1 MVDPCAQLGLALLVA
16 TEQLHTE
23 EEEQLADSKAEGV
36 DAAAA
41 VTGVE
46 CK

>member
-1 MVDPCAQLGLALLVA
+1 MADPCAQLGLVPLVA
-16 TEQLHTE
+16 TEQPHTE
-23 EEEQLADSKAEGV
+23 QEEQLADSKAEGV